1 VIDLLNREI
10 VGALAQPDVKARLA
24 TLGFE
29 PIGNSPDEFGA
40 WIKAE
45 VAKWAKVIRAA
56 KIKLP

>member
-1 VIDLLNREI
+1 MK
-10 VGALAQPDVKARLA
+10 ALALAEVKERLA
-24 TLGFE
+24 TLGFD

-56 KIKLP
+56 NIKMP